1 MKRILLFTAHEA
13 LKTADYMSEDGMDDA
28 VFSYTN
34 GDFGMEM
41 MMEY

>member
-13 LKTADYMSEDGMDDA
+13 LKTADYMSEDGMDDI
-28 VFSYTN
+28 VFSYN